1 MHALADQRLSSAGRV
16 LLLLGTLFIAG
27 YTLSGMFVNVFIW
40 KVDHS
45 FVAIGWFNVSLY
57 VSLPVGFLGAGYLA
71 TRMGELWMVRAGVV
85 VLSVFFLT
93 LLFLGQRSAHHVI
106 WLGAFYGGGQGLYWY
121 GFHVLTF
128 DLTHRGNRAR
138 FNALAGVFATLVAT
152 IGPFWAGFV
161 LADGRHYSGYHL
173 IFGVSLALF
182 AALFAVSF
190 RIRVQR
196 VQEPLRLGQGFRLR
210 KDPDWRALLAAQVVF
225 GIREGVFA
233 FLIGLLVFF
242 VSKSEVGLGEYAL
255 WTGIL
260 SLMAFYLAGRVAAR
274 EGRRRVALQLSGLC
288 LAAVACVFLWRLTG
302 GTMILYG
309 IVTACSLPFV
319 TVTLG
324 VMQMNEIDE
333 SHETAR
339 HRSAHL
345 IAREMALGVGRVLGV
360 STFLFVAYN
369 WPGSSALVWLV
380 AILGAAHAV
389 VALVVRKVTFVA
401 RDGQDHSVWHPE
413 HDRPLLDVPAL
424 KKPQASK

>member
-1 MHALADQRLSSAGRV
+1 MHALADQRLSSAGRI
-16 LLLLGTLFIAG
+16 LLLLGTLFVAG

-45 FVAIGWFNVSLY
+45 FIAIGWFNFTLY
-57 VSLPVGFLGAGYLA
+57 ASLPIGFLGAGYLA
-71 TRMGELWMVRAGVV
+71 TRMGELWMVRAGVI
-85 VLSVFFLT
+85 VLAVFFLT
-93 LLFLGQRSAHHVI
+93 LLSLGQRSAHHVV

-128 DLTHRGNRAR
+128 DFTQCGNRAR
-138 FNALAGVFATLVAT
+138 FNALAGVFATLAGT
-152 IGPFWAGFV
+152 LGPFLAGFV
-161 LADGRHYSGYHL
+161 LADGRHYSGYHV
-173 IFGVSLALF
+173 IFAASLALF
-182 AALFAVSF
+182 AVLFVVSF
-190 RIRVQR
+190 RIRQQR
-196 VQEPLRLGQGFRLR
+196 VPEPMRLREGFRFR
-210 KDPDWRALLAAQVVF
+210 QDPDWRALLVGQAVF
-225 GIREGVFA
+225 GLREGVFA

-242 VSKSEVGLGEYAL
+242 VSKSEVGLGEYTL

-260 SLMAFYLAGRVAAR
+260 SLFAFYLAGRVAGR
-274 EGRRRVALQLSGLC
+274 EGRRVVVLQVAGLC
-288 LAAVACVFLWRLTG
+288 LAAAACVFLWRLSG

-319 TVTLG
+319 TVALG

-333 SHETAR
+333 SQETAR

-360 STFLFVAYN
+360 SIFLWVAYS
-369 WPGSSALVWLV
+369 WPGPHALLLLV

-389 VALVVRKVTFVA
+389 VAFVVRKVTFVA
-401 RDGQDHSVWHPE
+401 RDGARRSLWLSE
-413 HDRPLLDVPAL
+413 YDRSAPDVSAM